1 MKRFWMNATFLLVSL
16 LLTAQSAEQV
26 TINAIDNLLSQ
37 CPMESDEG
45 KCKAS
50 HWLETCGEGI
60 YGTRVYETSS
70 EGNC

>member
-16 LLTAQSAEQV
+16 LLTAQSVEQV
-26 TINAIDNLLSQ
+26 AINAIDNLLSQ
-37 CPMESDEG
+37 CPMAADEG

-60 YGTRVYETSS
+60 CGTRVYETSS